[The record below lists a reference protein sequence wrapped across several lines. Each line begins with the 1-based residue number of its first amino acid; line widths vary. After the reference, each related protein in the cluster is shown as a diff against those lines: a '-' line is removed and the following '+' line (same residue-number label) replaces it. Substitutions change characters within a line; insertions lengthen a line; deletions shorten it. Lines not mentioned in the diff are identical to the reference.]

1 MVKYVI
7 TWYTCHKGV
16 ISFVILSILYF
27 IDSLL
32 LINSILLTRDISM
45 ESQQGTD
52 NRVARDVVFCQHA
65 TTMFCS
71 ACYLISTQCL

>member
-45 ESQQGTD
+45 ESLQGGD
-52 NRVARDVVFCQHA
+52 NRVARDVVF
-65 TTMFCS
+65 
-71 ACYLISTQCL
+71 